1 MKILIIH
8 PNMPGQYKHL
18 VKLLAADPANQV
30 VFLTKP
36 RNITIPGVTKVEYR
50 MSREPRQDT
59 HRYNIGFER
68 AIYQGQE
75 VWRVCKKLKQEGFI
89 PDIVCAHPGWG
100 DALFIKDIFPN
111 TPLLSFMEFY
121 YHAFG
126 ADVHFDKNEPVV
138 ADDVTRIRVKNA
150 TNLLNLEAC
159 DWGVA
164 PTYWQWVQNPKEFRS
179 KISIIHDGI
188 DTDVAIPAETKGVI
202 LPNGMALTRKDEIV
216 TYVCRNFEPYRGF
229 PTVMRAIEILIRERP
244 NCHVLIVGN
253 DGVSY
258 GRAAEGKKTYK
269 QQMLEEVK
277 LDYSRVHFIDT
288 LPYEQYLKI
297 LQNSDAHIYYTVPFV
312 LSWSATEAMSAGCLV
327 VASDTQPVRE
337 VIKDGVNGLLAD
349 FFSPT
354 DLAKRVSEALD
365 NREAMKA
372 IRKAARQTI
381 VDNYSLHK
389 LLPLHVELIRDLAD
403 KKFPPPAAERI
414 QKLHTS
420 LIDTSR
426 IQVEKSHA

>member
-18 VKLLAADPANQV
+18 VKVLAADSTNQV
-30 VFLTKP
+30 VFITKP
-36 RNITIPGVTKVEYR
+36 KNLTIPGVTKVEYK
-50 MSREPRQDT
+50 MSREPRPET
-59 HRYNIGFER
+59 HRYVTGFER
-68 AIYQGQE
+68 AVTQGQE

-100 DALFIKDIFPN
+100 DALFIKDIFPD
-111 TPLLSFMEFY
+111 TPLLNFLEFY

-126 ADVHFDKNEPVV
+126 ADVYFDKNEPVV
-138 ADDVTRIRVKNA
+138 ADDVARIRVKNA

-164 PTYWQWVQNPKEFRS
+164 PTYWQFIQNPKEFHH

-188 DTDVAIPAETKGVI
+188 DTDVAVPAEAKNII
-202 LPNGMALTRKDEIV
+202 LPNGTKLTKQDEVV

-229 PTVMRAIEILIRERP
+229 PTVMRAIEIIIRERP

-277 LDYSRVHFIDT
+277 LDHSRVHFIET
-288 LPYEQYLKI
+288 LPYDQYLKI
-297 LQNSDAHIYYTVPFV
+297 LQHSGAHIYYTVPFV
-312 LSWSATEAMSAGCLV
+312 LSWSSMEAMSAGCLV
-327 VASDTQPVRE
+327 VASDTEPVRE

-349 FFSPT
+349 FFSPEH
-354 DLAKRVSEALD
+354 LAKRISEVFD
-365 NREAMKA
+365 HPDRMQA
-372 IRKAARQTI
+372 IRQAARQTI

-389 LLPLHVELIRDLAD
+389 LIPLHVDLIRDLAA
-403 KKFPPPAAERI
+403 KKFPLPAAERI
-414 QKLHTS
+414 REQHTA

-426 IQVEKSHA
+426 VRVS